1 MWYWLPMTPLAA
13 IAAGS
18 AVLLSWTAPCFAGC
32 LPAAPSPCPDAPA
45 LTSPCQAA
53 PVPCSR

>member
-1 MWYWLPMTPLAA
+1 MNPLAV

-18 AVLLSWTAPCFAGC
+18 AVLLSWATPCFAGPLAGC

-45 LTSPCQAA
+45 
-53 PVPCSR
+53 PCSH